1 MILCWYSF
9 IVIELDEGW
18 KINNFVWYISYD
30 IIVNVVLFNWKEYN
44 VI

>member
-1 MILCWYSF
+1 MILCWYNF

-18 KINNFVWYISYD
+18 KINNFVWYILYD